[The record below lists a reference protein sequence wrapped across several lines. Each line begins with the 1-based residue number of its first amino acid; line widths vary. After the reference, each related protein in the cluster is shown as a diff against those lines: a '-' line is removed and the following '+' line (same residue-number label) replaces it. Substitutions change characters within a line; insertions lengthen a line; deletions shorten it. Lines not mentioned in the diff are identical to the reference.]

1 MFYMAILEALAP
13 TAEGRKRIA
22 LKSPATLEPVGE
34 IVCADA
40 QDVADAIARAKK
52 AQREWAARPVK
63 ERAAIVERAIEVLKR
78 RQEEVI
84 ATIRAETGKTRPEV
98 LAIELVASYDFLNY
112 WSGRAP
118 KDLADEKRPLHGYL
132 KPLKKLI
139 VHYKPLGVVGVITP
153 WNGPFALAMN
163 STVQA
168 LLAGNAVILKPSE
181 VTPHSSAWAVKILQ
195 EAGVPED
202 VVQVLYGDGETG
214 AALVRGGVN
223 KIAFTG
229 SVPTGKKIAAACA
242 EQLVPCTLELGGK
255 DAMIVCAD
263 ANLER
268 AANAAVF
275 LSMFNSGHVC
285 MGTERIYVVD
295 EIADEF
301 IRKVEE
307 KTRAVRF
314 GRGDEVDVGAIFWDR
329 QLTIIEKH
337 LEDAVN
343 KGATLRVG
351 GRAHRDGGIFFE
363 PTLVTDVN
371 HDMSLMNEETFGPI
385 VAIQRVRDEEHAI
398 ELANDCKYGLSAS
411 VFTSDPKKAVAI
423 AKRLEAGS
431 VCINDGEVIYGV
443 LEAPFGGVKES
454 GLGRVNGTDALR
466 SFCHAQPILL
476 DRWNLDRES
485 IWYPFGP
492 DTLKALE
499 GTIKY
504 IFWTPIRKLMR

>member
-1 MFYMAILEALAP
+1 MFYMAILEALPASP
-13 TAEGRKRIA
+13 EGKKRIG
-22 LKSPATLEPVGE
+22 LKSPVTLERVGE
-34 IVCADA
+34 ITCATQA
-40 QDVADAIARAKK
+40 DVENAVARAKR
-52 AQREWAARPVK
+52 AQRAWAARPVK
-63 ERAAIVERAIEVLKR
+63 ERAAIVQRAIEVLKR

-84 ATIRAETGKTRPEV
+84 ATIRAETGKTRPDA
-98 LAIELVASYDFLNY
+98 LAIEIIASYDFINY
-112 WSGRAP
+112 WSGRAA
-118 KDLADEKRPLHGYL
+118 KDLADERRSVHGYL
-132 KPLKKLI
+132 KPLKKLLI
-139 VHYKPLGVVGVITP
+139 HYKPLGVVGVITP

-168 LLAGNAVILKPSE
+168 LLAGNAVLLKPSE
-181 VTPHSSAWAVKILQ
+181 VTPESSAWAVRILN

-223 KIAFTG
+223 KISFTG

-242 EQLVPCTLELGGK
+242 EQLIPCTLELGGK

-263 ANLER
+263 ANIER

-301 IRKVEE
+301 LRRVEE

-314 GRGDEVDVGAIFWDR
+314 GAGDEVDVGAIFWDR

-337 LEDAVN
+337 VEDAVK
-343 KGATLRVG
+343 KGAKVLVG
-351 GRAHRDGGIFFE
+351 GNARREGGLFFE
-363 PTLVTDVN
+363 PTLVTEVN
-371 HDMSLMNEETFGPI
+371 HEMSLMNEETFGPI
-385 VAIQRVRDEEHAI
+385 VAVQRVKNEQEAI
-398 ELANDCKYGLSAS
+398 ERANDCKYGLSAA
-411 VFTSDPKKAVAI
+411 VFCSNEEKAIAI
-423 AKRLEAGS
+423 AKQLEAGS

-499 GTIKY
+499 GTIKFV
-504 IFWTPIRKLMR
+504 FWTPLRKLMR